1 MRSLS
6 NNQFAAA
13 TEAEIRK
20 RGLVNPDRGFA
31 GNGFWWGMYPNQ
43 VASQSGY
50 GGYLTASQ
58 PQAVTQD
65 SGQTAS
71 AAEGLGVSAV
81 GGMVSN

>member
-6 NNQFAAA
+6 NGQFAAA
-13 TEAEIRK
+13 AEEQIRK

-31 GNGFWWGMYPNQ
+31 GNGFWWGLYPYQ
-43 VASQSGY
+43 VTSQSGY
-50 GGYLTASQ
+50 GGYMTASQ
-58 PQAVTQD
+58 PQAANQD

-81 GGMVSN
+81 GGMASN

>member
-6 NNQFAAA
+6 NGQFAAA

-50 GGYLTASQ
+50 GGYMTSGKNE
-58 PQAVTQD
+58 PINPD
-65 SGQTAS
+65 SDRTAS
-71 AAEGLGVSAV
+71 AGEGSGVSAV
-81 GGMVSN
+81 GGMASN

>member
-6 NNQFAAA
+6 NGQFAAA

-20 RGLVNPDRGFA
+20 QGLVNPDKGFS

-43 VASQSGY
+43 VEKQSGY

-65 SGQTAS
+65 SGKTAS